1 MKFAKQAISLA
12 VLLSQFGTSAL
23 AQKWPKP
30 RPESV
35 SVAVTSAFSAEG
47 ALHWA
52 ITNHNDVAVFV
63 YDFFLWG
70 PAFSVDHSP
79 EKTAFNTTPVVEQPS
94 CPPTRVAPVLLLVV
108 APGRTI
114 TGELQDDRIGQLAG
128 KAVSITIAVGSDP
141 YTVVDEAKR
150 FFDSDC
156 KHSPYDA
163 IVRWG
168 TIIESTKVKVK

>member
-30 RPESV
+30 RPDSV
-35 SVAVTSAFSAEG
+35 NVAVTSAFSAEG